1 LVAVP
6 RQRPS
11 SRVSE
16 RYSPRS
22 SRMGVSS
29 ACCVE
34 FQLTSISKAS
44 LLLRSSRVDLR
55 DRFRQVRFRRA
66 LFFLGL
72 LLVASFS
79 KRGGRDCSDLFSQ
92 LFRSRSSKIA
102 SRWFSKIHYYSH
114 VHSSWSIQMSR
125 VRLIW
130 LYSSSSRQLFRRFL
144 KIEFI
149 FFFITHIKKRKRTA
163 FLLTIQQEEESLK
176 KEKAQRC
183 KIQQEKSEKK
193 KSVTRILID

>member
-92 LFRSRSSKIA
+92 LFRSCSSKIA
-102 SRWFSKIHYYSH
+102 SRRFSKIHYYSH

-176 KEKAQRC
+176 KEKAQRY
-183 KIQQEKSEKK
+183 KK
-193 KSVTRILID
+193 NRKRAKKRKV

>member
-92 LFRSRSSKIA
+92 LFRSCSSKIA
-102 SRWFSKIHYYSH
+102 SRRFSKIHYYSH

-149 FFFITHIKKRKRTA
+149 FFFITHIKKGRGLLSCLQSNRKKNR
-163 FLLTIQQEEESLK
+163 SRRK
-176 KEKAQRC
+176 KRKGAKYSRKKA
-183 KIQQEKSEKK
+183 KK
-193 KSVTRILID
+193 RKV

>member
-1 LVAVP
+1 MPFLVAVP

-176 KEKAQRC
+176 KEKAQRY
-183 KIQQEKSEKK
+183 KK
-193 KSVTRILID
+193 NRKRAKKRKV